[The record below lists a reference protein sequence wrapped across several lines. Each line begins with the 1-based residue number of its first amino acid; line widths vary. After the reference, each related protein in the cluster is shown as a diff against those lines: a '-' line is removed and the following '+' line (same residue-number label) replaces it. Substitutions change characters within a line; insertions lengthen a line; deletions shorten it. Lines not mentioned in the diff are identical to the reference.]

1 MPAPSAL
8 APKSWTQPRMV
19 LRSIPLLLAPCILVV
34 GCEIDRCLDQ
44 GGRWN
49 DELSVCEFDS
59 GPAPETEPREAVEPW
74 SATASGSALAAAL
87 IVKAPAHMPLAHRNR

>member
-1 MPAPSAL
+1 
-8 APKSWTQPRMV
+8 MV

-59 GPAPETEPREAVEPW
+59 GPAPETEPREAVEP
-74 SATASGSALAAAL
+74 
-87 IVKAPAHMPLAHRNR
+87 